1 MANEPTD
8 DNSTNLV
15 DIPEDFSSFKA
26 FFEGRETPKVEDT
39 EDNALATDEDTD
51 AAEEA
56 DEADDQEDLEPDE
69 DAEESDEPEEEESEE
84 EDEPEE
90 EPKDKGRKP
99 KSRYQT
105 RIDELTRTAR
115 EAERREAA
123 LLARLEALETK
134 NQSVQEDSS
143 QESIADT
150 LPPGAPKPD
159 DVDAKG
165 VAKYPLG
172 EFDPNFIRDMTKFS
186 VKMEIQAAEEARAA
200 AEAER
205 QKSAQVE
212 AIRTEWNQK
221 LDAAEE
227 EIPEIREHIADLV
240 NVFQTVEPSY
250 GEYLATLVM
259 TSENGPAIMEY
270 LSQNIGEA
278 QKIVASGPT
287 AATLAIGR
295 LEAKLENLSKP
306 RPSGEEKRNK
316 KPSGAPPP
324 PAATT
329 RGSKGGK
336 VNTRPDTEDLAAF
349 KRDFFS

>member
-8 DNSTNLV
+8 DNSNLV
-15 DIPEDFSSFKA
+15 DIPEDLTSFKA
-26 FFEGRETPKVEDT
+26 LFEGREAPKVEDT
-39 EDNALATDEDTD
+39 EDDALATDEDTD

-56 DEADDQEDLEPDE
+56 DEANDQEDLESDDDADESDDTDE
-69 DAEESDEPEEEESEE
+69 DESDD
-84 EDEPEE
+84 EDKSEE
-90 EPKDKGRKP
+90 EPKDKGKKQ

-115 EAERREAA
+115 EAERRESA

-134 NQSVQEDSS
+134 NKPVQEDSP
-143 QESIADT
+143 QESIADA

-172 EFDPNFIRDMTKFS
+172 EFDPSFIRDMTKFS
-186 VKMEIQAAEEARAA
+186 VKMEIQADREARARQ
-200 AEAER
+200 EAER
-205 QKSAQVE
+205 QKAQEVE
-212 AIRTEWNQK
+212 AIRTGWEQK
-221 LDAAEE
+221 LSAAEE
-227 EIPEIREHIADLV
+227 EIPDIREHIADLV
-240 NVFQTVEPSY
+240 NVFQSVEPAY
-250 GEYLATLVM
+250 GEYLATIVM

-295 LEAKLENLSKP
+295 LEAKLQNVTT
-306 RPSGEEKRNK
+306 RPAGEEKRNK

-324 PAATT
+324 PTATT
-329 RGSKGGK
+329 RGTKGGAAK
-336 VNTRPDTEDLAAF
+336 VRPDTEDLAAF